1 LSLEEAPTPTAIDF
15 AHKGFDP
22 DGVLWIV
29 VDGKN
34 HRFKLNRRQ
43 IMLTQAQFFVA
54 LANMEPGQWRRAHEE
69 AA

>member
-1 LSLEEAPTPTAIDF
+1 MNLEEALTPTTIDF

-22 DGVLWIV
+22 YGVLWVII
-29 VDGKN
+29 DGKN

-43 IMLTQAQFFVA
+43 MMMLQSQIWVG
-54 LANMEPGQWRRAHEE
+54 LANMEPSEWRRAHEE